1 MQAFDQ
7 LVLRTERLILRPL
20 RRGDEEALFAIYSD
34 PAVMRYWNTPPW
46 STLAQAESSIGEDL
60 AALPAG
66 HYLRLGIQEA
76 EADAIVGTCTLF
88 AFHEPSR
95 RAELGYALAPAAHG
109 RGYMSEALSS
119 LLEFAFGTLGL
130 NRIEADID
138 PGNEASA
145 RTLARLGFVQ
155 EGYFRERWIVAGQI
169 SHSAMYGLL
178 RADWDGRRAKDP
190 SP

>member
-1 MQAFDQ
+1 MQAFDD
-7 LVLRTERLILRPL
+7 VTLRTERLVLRPL

-46 STLAQAESSIGEDL
+46 TGLSEAGKTIEEDL

-66 HYLRLGIQEA
+66 KHLRLGIQPA
-76 EADAIVGTCTLF
+76 EADALVGTCSLH

-95 RAELGYALAPAAHG
+95 RAELGYGLAPAAWG
-109 RGYMSEALSS
+109 RGYMTEALGA
-119 LLEFAFGTLGL
+119 LLGFAFGPLGL

-155 EGYFRERWIVAGQI
+155 EGYFRERWIVAGQV

-178 RADWDGRRAKDP
+178 RADWDGRRA
-190 SP
+190 